1 MTIPAVPLPAGSKV
15 RTPIDLKLKAGWTYD
30 ASRRTFESD
39 RGEKFSPRGEL
50 PKNSKIVYKVPNL
63 ARADESELNEH
74 EKELRLY
81 LQVILPAGESPAAH
95 VGAVRVWPCVAEAHA
110 APEVSLPQVSL
121 PQQY

>member
-1 MTIPAVPLPAGSKV
+1 MPAGSKV
-15 RTPIDLKLKAGWTYD
+15 RTPIDLKLKEGWTFD
-30 ASRRTFESD
+30 ASRRAFESD

-63 ARADESELNEH
+63 ARADASELNEY

-81 LQVILPAGESPAAH
+81 MQVILPAGESPAAY
-95 VGAVRVWPCVAEAHA
+95 VETVRIWPCVAEAHA

-121 PQQY
+121 PGQY